1 MNISQK
7 LFAYIKIIRPIN
19 FLITFFSVLVAGIIG
34 TIGTFPIQNILLACF
49 SAAFTASFGNI
60 INDVFDVD
68 ADKLNHPGRMLVIE
82 LLSKK
87 EAITFS
93 IFLSVVS
100 LLLAIYINIISFYIV
115 LLSLA
120 LLFLY
125 SYSLKKMPLLGNIV
139 VAFLTGMTFMYGG
152 VAVQNPYGV
161 IIPAMF
167 AFLINLIREIV
178 KDMEDFE
185 GDKQTGI
192 FTFPAVFGFNTAKKT
207 ILVLRLVLI
216 LFTLYPYFYKIY
228 NVVYFI
234 IILVIVN
241 PLLIYLNRIL
251 FVNHDKKNLNK
262 ISNILKLDMIFG
274 LAAIF
279 LGK

>member
-7 LFAYIKIIRPIN
+7 LFAYIRITRPIN
-19 FLITFFSVLVAGIIG
+19 FLLTFLSVFVAGIIG
-34 TIGTFPIQNILLACF
+34 TLEIFPIENVLLACF
-49 SAAFTASFGNI
+49 SAALAASFGNV
-60 INDVFDVD
+60 INDIFDID
-68 ADKLNHPGRMLVIE
+68 ADRLNHPGRMLVIE
-82 LLSKK
+82 FLSKK

-93 IFLSVVS
+93 TFLSVVS
-100 LLLAIYINIISFYIV
+100 LLLAVYINLISFYIV
-115 LLSLA
+115 LLSLM

-125 SYSLKKMPLLGNIV
+125 SYSLKKMPLLGNV
-139 VAFLTGMTFMYGG
+139 VIAFLTGMAFMFGG

-207 ILVLRLVLI
+207 ILLLTIILVL
-216 LFTLYPYFYKIY
+216 FTFYPFIYKIY
-228 NVVYFI
+228 NAVYFI
-234 IILVIVN
+234 IVLVIVD
-241 PLLIYLNRIL
+241 PLLIYLTRIL
-251 FVNHDKKNLNK
+251 FANHDKKNLNK
-262 ISNILKLDMIFG
+262 ISNILKLEMVFG
-274 LAAIF
+274 LVAIY